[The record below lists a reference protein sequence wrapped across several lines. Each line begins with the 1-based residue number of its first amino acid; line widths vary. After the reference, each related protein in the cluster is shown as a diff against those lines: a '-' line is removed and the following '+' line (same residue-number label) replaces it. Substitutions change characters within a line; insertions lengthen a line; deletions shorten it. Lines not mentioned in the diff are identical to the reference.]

1 MPKVLH
7 ASHSGYFPACLTE
20 DPDLADNF
28 LKTAMAMYWKVRTL
42 SITIFAYGNTTPIT
56 FTSTAPDESWLVCN
70 NIGQQGPNNKAG
82 FLQLLPNGTI
92 LPWQDGLIDFFLD
105 GFYVDSYSKPTFYGV
120 NPRFRVRISTGE
132 FSYAEYS
139 SGGFEEYE
147 QFVGYYDFPFY
158 GGAPLYELLEDEKA
172 SPASGLITVDEYW
185 SYDGTFDTKTG
196 EPL

>member
-42 SITIFAYGNTTPIT
+42 SITIFAYGNTTPVT

-70 NIGQQGPNNKAG
+70 NIGQEGPNNKAG

-92 LPWQDGLIDFFLD
+92 VPYNVENNFFLD
-105 GFYVDSYSKPTFYGV
+105 GFYVDSYSKPTAYGV
-120 NPRFRVRISTGE
+120 NPRFRVRITTGE
-132 FSYAEYS
+132 FSYADFAS
-139 SGGFEEYE
+139 VGMGDGE
-147 QFVGYYDFPFY
+147 QFVGYYDFPFS
-158 GGAPLYELLEDEKA
+158 GGEALYELLEDEEA
-172 SPASGLITVDEYW
+172 PPAGGLITVDEYW